1 MAFEVGKLETC
12 GIREMLVNRE
22 NLPFLYNFISAL
34 NQSQIGAT
42 IQVNV
47 QKLSGK
53 QGET

>member
-22 NLPFLYNFISAL
+22 ILPFLFDFISAL

-47 QKLSGK
+47 QTLSGR
-53 QGET
+53 QEET